1 MAYSL
6 FLFMRDIAAGD
17 FVGWIN
23 EQLAIVPAPDHSAL
37 DRQQALIGPL
47 RNVYSVSDKVLTM
60 ALSGILIAGS
70 KHYPAWLEVG
80 VGMVAVDTLVHNYLH
95 RTGILA
101 RFDAAHQYGP
111 RCYQAGYCADILQV
125 VSPPYRRSPIR
136 PELSSGISALCATC
150 GLAVLLKNG
159 RDICNGNR
167 INDRQSCDNN
177 YCQLYVICD
186 KIALKI
192 AENE

>member
-1 MAYSL
+1 MWKPEHRTAAAERGCLRYPSDMSDVEWAL
-6 FLFMRDIAAGD
+6 VAPMIPPARRGGRPRD
-17 FVGWIN
+17 VN
-23 EQLAIVPAPDHSAL
+23 V
-37 DRQQALIGPL
+37 LIGPL

-95 RTGILA
+95 RTGILD

-125 VSPPYRRSPIR
+125 VSRRIDVR
-136 PELSSGISALCATC
+136 LSS
-150 GLAVLLKNG
+150 
-159 RDICNGNR
+159 
-167 INDRQSCDNN
+167 
-177 YCQLYVICD
+177 
-186 KIALKI
+186 
-192 AENE
+192 